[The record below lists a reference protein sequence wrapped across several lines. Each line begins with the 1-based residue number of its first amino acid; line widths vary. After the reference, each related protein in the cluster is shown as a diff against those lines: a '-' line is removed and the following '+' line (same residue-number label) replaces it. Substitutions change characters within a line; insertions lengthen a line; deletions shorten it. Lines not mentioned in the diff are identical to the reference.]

1 MKSELARSAVFG
13 MAAGVVATA
22 VMDAFVAIAMIAM
35 GNPAS
40 FMFVFIGQVAA
51 KFFALVGIPVVGS
64 AGLGF
69 LFHYLFGMGYGGLFC
84 AVLSRW
90 TRFKPHALG
99 KTILFGILYIE
110 IFSQPFLASAP
121 LLLTMAA
128 SDVVQWYML
137 STAMHALYG
146 LVLGVQEYYRNALLR
161 RAPLTAKA

>member
-1 MKSELARSAVFG
+1 MKSELVRSAVFG

-51 KFFALVGIPVVGS
+51 KFFALVGMPVAGS

-90 TRFKPHALG
+90 TRLKPHALG
-99 KTILFGILYIE
+99 KTILLGILYI
-110 IFSQPFLASAP
+110 
-121 LLLTMAA
+121 
-128 SDVVQWYML
+128 
-137 STAMHALYG
+137 
-146 LVLGVQEYYRNALLR
+146 
-161 RAPLTAKA
+161 